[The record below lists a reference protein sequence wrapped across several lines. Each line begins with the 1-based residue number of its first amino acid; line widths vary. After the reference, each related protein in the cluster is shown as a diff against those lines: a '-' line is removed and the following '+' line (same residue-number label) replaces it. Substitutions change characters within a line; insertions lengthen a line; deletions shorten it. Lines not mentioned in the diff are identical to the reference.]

1 MCTHSA
7 KVSLSISPMIRGY
20 HEYKDLWEATEGEEL
35 FCLYE
40 NIFMSADMTLK
51 WYNGEQLGGL
61 NKIID

>member
-1 MCTHSA
+1 MCTHSV
-7 KVSLSISPMIRGY
+7 KVLFSISPMIRGY

-35 FCLYE
+35 LCLYE

-51 WYNGEQLGGL
+51 WYNGKQLGGL